1 MLGSVISKRWVVS
14 LALVGLV
21 SLFMA
26 SFSAGWADPA
36 SASTTTVSSTPTA
49 TPVTGQTLTSL
60 VGLTGAGGPVTV
72 PHGSTTI
79 FSVEAQNESG
89 GTTLAGTITYLWSIS
104 GCGSISSPANTSSI
118 TYTAAAGCT
127 ATLMV
132 HAQQNG
138 AGQVDAPNTTIT
150 VGSIPP
156 TATPVATVVS
166 VEEKAEEIR
175 LLDIGE
181 LVRILL
187 IAGLELS
194 DAIDVAE
201 EAIFTVGGSQPVTY
215 VAPPAN
221 PAVKGTT
228 IKFKSFATGQ
238 VIIIRLGATS
248 ASFSSANSSYLG
260 ASSSDS
266 GFDAIQGS
274 SAVDISI
281 FDVDG
286 NKLENFRL
294 DKPAEVCL
302 PYTDEDLATAYGGID
317 GMAVYHYNGVD
328 WVKTNSS
335 VDLNNK
341 LVCGFSSTF
350 SPFALGLAEAPP
362 APPGE
367 AGLPVTGDY
376 SPSFA
381 SLMMALMAGVALVG
395 GGVFTLRRA
404 RRVRENG

>member
-26 SFSAGWADPA
+26 SYSAVWANPA
-36 SASTTTVSSTPTA
+36 SASTTVASGQVLTTLDGVGGSVS
-49 TPVTGQTLTSL
+49 V
-60 VGLTGAGGPVTV
+60 V
-72 PHGSTTI
+72 HGSDTV
-79 FSVEAQNESG
+79 FNVVAKNESG
-89 GTTLAGTITYLWSIS
+89 GTDLDGTITYLWSLS
-104 GCGSISSPANTSSI
+104 GCGSISSPANTASI

-138 AGQVDAPNTTIT
+138 SGQVDATDTAIT
-150 VGSIPP
+150 VGAIPP
-156 TATPVATVVS
+156 TATPVPTVVS
-166 VEEKAEEIR
+166 VDEKAEELATSDPVELVQI
-175 LLDIGE
+175 LLNAGLDIE
-181 LVRILL
+181 
-187 IAGLELS
+187 
-194 DAIDVAE
+194 DVVDIAE
-201 EAIFTVGGSQPVTY
+201 EAIFAVGGSKPVTY
-215 VAPPAN
+215 VAPPTNA
-221 PAVKGTT
+221 AAKGTT
-228 IKFKSFATGQ
+228 IKFQSHATGQ

-248 ASFSSANSSYLG
+248 ASFSSASSSYLG
-260 ASSSDS
+260 ATSSDS

-274 SAVDISI
+274 SAIDISI

-341 LVCGFSSTF
+341 LVCGYSSTF
-350 SPFALGLAEAPP
+350 SPFALGLDEAPP
-362 APPGE
+362 APAGE